1 MELSQILGWT
11 ATILFSIMIV
21 PQMIKT
27 IRTKDTEGVSLF
39 LFIIF
44 LTANVVALVYA
55 ILINQFPLMFKYSL
69 AIMTTL
75 FYITIYAVYSRRF
88 RKRKHK
94 NN

>member
-55 ILINQFPLMFKYSL
+55 ILINQFPLMFKYSF
-69 AIMTTL
+69 AIMTTS
-75 FYITIYAVYSRRF
+75 FYIILYVTYS
-88 RKRKHK
+88 KRKIPK
-94 NN
+94 

>member
-75 FYITIYAVYSRRF
+75 YVTYS
-88 RKRKHK
+88 KRKIPK
-94 NN
+94 